1 MTDHA
6 PLAEVTVWH
15 FAALVLLLIASAS
28 ASMSETVMMAANRY
42 RLQVRADKG
51 ERGAALAL
59 VLLADTDRLLGVILL
74 ANNAVNVGAAT
85 LSSLI
90 TLALFGEH
98 ESALALGSFLL
109 TFVILVFSEITPKV
123 IGARYADQLAPW
135 FAYPLALLLKI
146 AGPVVAFVNLF
157 VNGLLRLL
165 RLEERRGNPLHTAEE
180 LRAMLES
187 SRWRFQNQRELLL
200 NSLALEQLTVADIM
214 VPRRAIEA
222 VDVSQPEPVVRE
234 QIATAYHTRL
244 PLIDSRTDEILGIVH
259 TRRLV
264 AELLAGEPFSKNLLT
279 QVAIPAYY
287 IPGNTPVLAQ
297 LAEFQNRQ
305 QRLALVVD
313 EYGELRGL
321 VTLDDVLEEI
331 IGQFTSPLAP
341 AALTWD
347 AQGTV
352 TLPAEMAIRDV
363 NRALGI
369 ALPLDRGR
377 TLNGLLLSTL
387 QTLPEG
393 ETALRFGSIV
403 AEVLQTD
410 NRSIRVVR
418 LRRLVL

>member
-1 MTDHA
+1 
-6 PLAEVTVWH
+6 
-15 FAALVLLLIASAS
+15 
-28 ASMSETVMMAANRY
+28 
-42 RLQVRADKG
+42 
-51 ERGAALAL
+51 
-59 VLLADTDRLLGVILL
+59 L
-74 ANNAVNVGAAT
+74 ANNVVNVGAAT

-157 VNGLLRLL
+157 VTGLLRLL
-165 RLEERRGNPLHTAEE
+165 RLEERQGNPLHTAEE

-369 ALPLDRGR
+369 TLPLDRGR

>member
-1 MTDHA
+1 
-6 PLAEVTVWH
+6 
-15 FAALVLLLIASAS
+15 
-28 ASMSETVMMAANRY
+28 
-42 RLQVRADKG
+42 
-51 ERGAALAL
+51 
-59 VLLADTDRLLGVILL
+59 
-74 ANNAVNVGAAT
+74 
-85 LSSLI
+85 
-90 TLALFGEH
+90 
-98 ESALALGSFLL
+98 
-109 TFVILVFSEITPKV
+109 
-123 IGARYADQLAPW
+123 
-135 FAYPLALLLKI
+135 
-146 AGPVVAFVNLF
+146 VA
-157 VNGLLRLL
+157 
-165 RLEERRGNPLHTAEE
+165 
-180 LRAMLES
+180 
-187 SRWRFQNQRELLL
+187 
-200 NSLALEQLTVADIM
+200 IC
-214 VPRRAIEA
+214 
-222 VDVSQPEPVVRE
+222 
-234 QIATAYHTRL
+234 
-244 PLIDSRTDEILGIVH
+244 SRTDEILGIVH

-369 ALPLDRGR
+369 TLPLDRGR